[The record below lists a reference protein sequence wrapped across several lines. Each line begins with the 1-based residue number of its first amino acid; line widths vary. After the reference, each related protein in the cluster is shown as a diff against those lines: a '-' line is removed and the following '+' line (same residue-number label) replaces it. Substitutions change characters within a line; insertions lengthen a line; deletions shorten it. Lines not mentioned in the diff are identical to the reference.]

1 VLTEAG
7 YTVLE
12 ASSGR
17 EALDLVNSG
26 GEVDAVVTDVVMPDM
41 GGAEL
46 AEHLRETAPA
56 LPILFMSGYTGTD
69 VLRRGFNEEGV
80 PFLQKPFSPD
90 SLMAGVRRLL
100 DQ

>member
-1 VLTEAG
+1 
-7 YTVLE
+7 
-12 ASSGR
+12 
-17 EALDLVNSG
+17 
-26 GEVDAVVTDVVMPDM
+26 
-41 GGAEL
+41 
-46 AEHLRETAPA
+46 
-56 LPILFMSGYTGTD
+56 MSGYTGTD